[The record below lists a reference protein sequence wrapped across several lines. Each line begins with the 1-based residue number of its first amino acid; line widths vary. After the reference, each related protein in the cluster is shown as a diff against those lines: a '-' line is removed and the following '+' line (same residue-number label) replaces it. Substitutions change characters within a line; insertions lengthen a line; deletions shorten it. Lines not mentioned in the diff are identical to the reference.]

1 MTDAVPT
8 AQRRWLITGASR
20 GIGRAIAARAIQ
32 NGDRVCILARSDEG
46 GATAEQFGE
55 RAISVVA
62 DVAQPDAVAAAIN
75 DVTSQWGG
83 LDVVVNNAGL
93 HRGGRVDAV
102 ASDDWDLSLATNLTG
117 PFNVVRATLP
127 HLSAGSSIIN
137 IGAVVGYRGFP
148 GDSCY
153 GASKAGLAGL
163 TQVLSAELAPRGI
176 RVNLVVPGFIM
187 SEMTATISA
196 RARDEIIA
204 RIPMGRMGTAEE
216 IADVCWWVAGS
227 TYMTGSVIVTDGGLK
242 SSL

>member
-20 GIGRAIAARAIQ
+20 GIGKAIAARAIQ
-32 NGDRVCILARSDEG
+32 NGDQVCILARSDDG
-46 GATAEQFGE
+46 RSTAEQLGD

-62 DVAQPDAVAAAIN
+62 DVAQPDAVAAAID
-75 DVTSQWGG
+75 DVASRWGG
-83 LDVVVNNAGL
+83 LDVIVNNAGL

-102 ASDDWDLSLATNLTG
+102 ASGDWDLSLATNLTG

-176 RVNLVVPGFIM
+176 RVNLVVPGFVM
-187 SEMTATISA
+187 SEMTATVSA

-204 RIPMGRMGTAEE
+204 RIPMGRMGTADE